1 MSESPREST
10 SEEPRKIERTP
21 KEIARISRLFNL
33 AFLGFGLLL
42 GAITIGWPLYQAHQK
57 MPNVR
62 LSMKGTL
69 TPIMIVFFSAA
80 ELVGIKSFSRIFEAD
95 RNLTFLDVAS
105 IIGIGIAGTATW
117 ELIRTHFKS
126 LGYEIP

>member
-1 MSESPREST
+1 
-10 SEEPRKIERTP
+10 
-21 KEIARISRLFNL
+21 
-33 AFLGFGLLL
+33 
-42 GAITIGWPLYQAHQK
+42 
-57 MPNVR
+57 
-62 LSMKGTL
+62 
-69 TPIMIVFFSAA
+69 MIVFFSAA

-126 LGYEIP
+126 LGYDIP